1 MWSDPYIS
9 NHMVHH
15 LHTSRHHSN
24 RQSAS
29 ATPPSMAGQ
38 QVCLLRKQSGR
49 PELYTCVL
57 QLLFLA
63 NCKMSTK
70 CRLLYKL

>member
-1 MWSDPYIS
+1 
-9 NHMVHH
+9 
-15 LHTSRHHSN
+15 
-24 RQSAS
+24 
-29 ATPPSMAGQ
+29 MAGQ